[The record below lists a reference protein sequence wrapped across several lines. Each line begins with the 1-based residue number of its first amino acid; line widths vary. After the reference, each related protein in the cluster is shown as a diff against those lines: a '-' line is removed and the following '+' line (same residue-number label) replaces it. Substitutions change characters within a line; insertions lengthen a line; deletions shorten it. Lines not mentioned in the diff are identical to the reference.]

1 MVDLELC
8 HGWDEFVEI
17 VMGRSGKEIYETD
30 FSVFRKVT
38 APPDFNNLLA
48 VLKRERPARPTL
60 FELFLN
66 GTLHERMGG
75 PPDASWPQDIGG
87 HLTAVRAFR
96 NAGYDYFTIGV
107 PNFGFASGP
116 TRQAATISLNEGAVI
131 LDRSSF
137 DAYKWPDPA
146 QADYSILEKIAPH
159 LPDGMKL
166 LILGPCGVLENV
178 IRLTGFENLCYML
191 TDDRALASDVFEEV
205 GSRIVQFY
213 RGAVGYE
220 SVGALIG
227 NDDWGFKSQTMLSV
241 DDMRRFVFP
250 WHKQIAAA
258 AHAAGKPAILHSCG
272 CLGPVMDDVIDDMR
286 YDARHSFEDV
296 IQPVE
301 SAYDQYH
308 KRIAI
313 LGGMDLDFVCRS
325 TPEAIY
331 KRSAAMLARTAVTG
345 AYALGTGNS
354 VPEYVPLTNY
364 FAMIRAA
371 QDQR

>member
-1 MVDLELC
+1 MSKQSKSRP
-8 HGWDEFVEI
+8 GSAISTFRIEI
-17 VMGRSGKEIYETD
+17 
-30 FSVFRKVT
+30 

-48 VLKRERPARPTL
+48 VLRREQPARPTL

-75 PPDASWPQDIGG
+75 PPYPSWSQDIYG

-107 PNFGFASGP
+107 PNFGFPSGP
-116 TRQAATISLNEGAVI
+116 ARQESTRSLNEGAVI
-131 LDRSSF
+131 LDRASF

-146 QADYSILEKIAPH
+146 DADYSFLDRIASY
-159 LPDGMKL
+159 LPDGLKL
-166 LILGPCGVLENV
+166 IVLGPCGVLENV
-178 IRLTGFENLCYML
+178 INLTGYDNLCYML
-191 TDDRALASDVFEEV
+191 ADDRALVSDVFEQV
-205 GSRIVQFY
+205 GSRLVEYY
-213 RGAVGYE
+213 RGAVRCGA
-220 SVGALIG
+220 VGAIIG
-227 NDDWGFKSQTMLSV
+227 NDDWGFKSQTMLSAA
-241 DDMRRFVFP
+241 DMRHFVFP
-250 WHKQIAAA
+250 WHKQIVAA
-258 AHAAGKPAILHSCG
+258 AHEVGKPAILHSCG
-272 CLGPVMDDVIDDMR
+272 CLGTVMDDIIDDMR

-325 TPEAIY
+325 TPEAVY
-331 KRSAAMLARTAVTG
+331 KRASAMLTRTAATG

-371 QDQR
+371 LDLR